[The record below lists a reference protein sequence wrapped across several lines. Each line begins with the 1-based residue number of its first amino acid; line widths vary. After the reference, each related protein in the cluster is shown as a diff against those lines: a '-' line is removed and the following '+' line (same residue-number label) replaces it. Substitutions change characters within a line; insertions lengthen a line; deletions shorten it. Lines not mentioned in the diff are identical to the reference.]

1 MANIDEKIKV
11 EGWQTGLLSD
21 ASATDIPADAAT
33 TAENC
38 DLTSVGKLKKS
49 RGTKSFGLPAIPTG
63 MTVEAF
69 HEFHITI
76 PESKDITV
84 IFGTVSSRD
93 RFYISPWYDDLTQ
106 TWNTTTWL
114 ELTEVLLTTVATRT
128 SNTDYTLAAS
138 PAPSASDSAY
148 NKWYIAIFN
157 STGVTFRGNDYL
169 KTYTGSTRRCETK
182 YGVTGTV
189 VGDKVLLMRFPVFK
203 NYLGTDNAT
212 ITPHYQVDSLPT
224 FTQHGEHLYIYTG
237 SHKLDDGPDLWL
249 GFIGTAAARQGY
261 LDDNDLDFRGF
272 HFESSVVFRTS
283 DSGFLT
289 AATPGAET
297 ENPLP
302 WTAASDRWFFKTT
315 FLLDGF
321 QETIL
326 YYTDQLPFFQ
336 TYDLGATNRK
346 FSIAVSLGFNSTY
359 PRSDFWLNSYLLSI
373 SLATGLMPVLS
384 RRIQRLLFYAA
395 RGQAGTPDN
404 RPTTPFFMWKDV
416 SIDDSSWSLAAGVY
430 DNTFTFSGIEWDFA
444 QKFPYEINT
453 GHSLEV
459 LGANAKQGLQAG
471 GFYVTGPIYA
481 DQEYKD
487 TFVIAPLSGTLVG
500 KNTMPNVI
508 PLSLWVRCRE
518 QGIYEIVTMAELNG
532 RLLVFG
538 SNTMAIVELIESTIL
553 TGRIVEQFQK
563 RGIISDRGVQ
573 VIDGRAY
580 YCGRESIYAFDGNQ
594 VTDIGDRIK
603 SDWNNISLANRQACF
618 TGFNRRLKQ
627 FFIKAGSTLFVYSTE
642 QNNWKTETLDKTWTF
657 FGTGVDGEFLGTD
670 GTDIFQIDATGY
682 TVSRALHWKSKHFN
696 SARIKP
702 RRFRASY
709 KGSDLITARIYD
721 EEKSSSV
728 PVETVLLLPEATEKH
743 VNVPISFE
751 STRISIDLQS
761 ASSTND
767 DTEIDYVSLAET
779 AKNQR

>member
-1 MANIDEKIKV
+1 MANINEIRIEDFSA
-11 EGWQTGLLSD
+11 GLI
-21 ASATDIPADAAT
+21 TDYSSTDQPEVSGT
-33 TAENC
+33 TVENC

-49 RGTKSFGLPAIPTG
+49 RGTKSFGSPTIPTG

-69 HEFHITI
+69 YEFHITI

-84 IFGTVSSRD
+84 IFGSVSSRD
-93 RFYISPWYDDLTQ
+93 RFYISPWYDDSDQ

-114 ELTEVLLTTVATRT
+114 ELTEAVLTTIATKA
-128 SNTDYTLAAS
+128 SNTDYTLTATTGIS
-138 PAPSASDSAY
+138 STDDY
-148 NKWYIAIFN
+148 HNKWYVGIF
-157 STGVTFRGNDYL
+157 SSADSFRGNDYVL
-169 KTYTGSTRRCETK
+169 DYTGSTRRLQTK
-182 YGVTGTV
+182 YGVAGTV

-203 NYLGTDNAT
+203 NVSSAL
-212 ITPHYQVDSLPT
+212 TPHYQIDSLPT

-237 SHKLDDGPDLWL
+237 SHALDSGTDLWL
-249 GFIGTAAARQGY
+249 GFIGTSSARQGY
-261 LDDNDLDFRGF
+261 LNDNDLDFRGL
-272 HFESSVVFRTS
+272 HFESSVVFRPN
-283 DSGFLT
+283 DSGFIT
-289 AATPGAET
+289 SATPAAET

-302 WTAASDRWFFKTT
+302 WTASTDRWFFKTT

-321 QETIL
+321 QETVL
-326 YYTDQLPFFQ
+326 FYTDQMPFFQ
-336 TYDLGATNRK
+336 TYDLGAANKK
-346 FSIAVSLGFNSTY
+346 FTIALSLSFKTAY
-359 PRSDFWLNSYLLSI
+359 PRSDFWLYSYLLSV
-373 SLATGLMPVLS
+373 SLATGLCPILS
-384 RRIQRLLFYAA
+384 RRVQRVLFYAA

-404 RPTTPFFMWKDV
+404 RPTTPFFMWKDI
-416 SIDDSSWSLAAGVY
+416 SIDDSNWTLAAGVY
-430 DNTFTFSGIEWDFA
+430 DYTGISFTGIEWDFA
-444 QKFPYEINT
+444 QKFPYEVNT

-518 QGIYEIVTMAELNG
+518 QGIYEIITMAELAG

-538 SNTMAIVELIESTIL
+538 ANTMAVVELVESTIL

-580 YCGRESIYAFDGNQ
+580 YCGRESIYAFDGSQ
-594 VTDIGDRIK
+594 VVDIGDRIK
-603 SDWNNISLANRQACF
+603 SDWNSISLANRQACF

-627 FFIKAGSTLFVYSTE
+627 FFIKAGSTLFVYSTQ

-657 FGTGVDGEFLGTD
+657 FGVGVDGEFLGTD
-670 GTDIFQIDATGY
+670 GTDIFQLDATGY
-682 TVSRALHWKSKHFN
+682 TVSRALHWKSKHFDSN
-696 SARIKP
+696 RIKP

-728 PVETVLLLPEATEKH
+728 PVETILLLPETIEKH
-743 VNVPISFE
+743 VNIPVSFE

-767 DTEIDYVSLAET
+767 DTEIDYISLAET
-779 AKNQR
+779 AKTQR

>member
-1 MANIDEKIKV
+1 MSQSLNEIKI
-11 EGWQTGLLSD
+11 EDFSLGLISD
-21 ASATDIPADAAT
+21 WSSTDQPAGSAT
-33 TAENC
+33 TAENV
-38 DLTSVGKLKKS
+38 DLTSAGKLKKS
-49 RGTKSFGLPAIPTG
+49 RGALSFGLPALPSG
-63 MTVEAF
+63 FVEDSF
-69 HEFHITI
+69 FEMHITI
-76 PESKDITV
+76 PEAKDIMV
-84 IFGTVSSRD
+84 RSGIQASRR
-93 RFYISPWYDDLTQ
+93 RFLVSPWYDDLTQ
-106 TWNTTTWL
+106 TWNTTTHL
-114 ELTEVLLTTVATRT
+114 ELTEAVLTTIATKS
-128 SNTDYTLAAS
+128 SNTDYTLTAATGINS
-138 PAPSASDSAY
+138 SDDY
-148 NKWYIAIFN
+148 HNKWYVGIF
-157 STGVTFRGNDYL
+157 SAADSLRGNDYVL
-169 KTYTGSTRRCETK
+169 DYTGSTRRLQTK
-182 YGVTGTV
+182 FGVTGTV
-189 VGDKVLLMRFPVFK
+189 AGDKVLLMRFPVFK
-203 NYLGTDNAT
+203 NISSTL
-212 ITPHYQVDSLPT
+212 TPHYQVDSLPT

-249 GFIGTAAARQGY
+249 GFIGTATARQGY
-261 LDDNDLDFRGF
+261 LNDNDLDFRGL
-272 HFESSVVFRTS
+272 HFEHSVVFRPN
-283 DSGFLT
+283 DSGFIT
-289 AATPGAET
+289 AATPAAET
-297 ENPLP
+297 QNPLP
-302 WTAASDRWFFKTT
+302 WTASTDRWFFKTT

-321 QETIL
+321 QETVL
-326 YYTDQLPFFQ
+326 FYTDQLPFFQ
-336 TYDLGATNRK
+336 TYDLGAANKK
-346 FSIAVSLGFNSTY
+346 FSIAISLGFNSAY

-373 SLATGLMPVLS
+373 SLATGLIPVLS
-384 RRIQRLLFYAA
+384 RRVQRVLFYAA
-395 RGQAGTPDN
+395 RGQVGTPDN
-404 RPTTPFFMWKDV
+404 RPTTPFFMWKDL

-430 DNTFTFSGIEWDFA
+430 DNTLTLSGIEWDFA

-487 TFVIAPLSGTLVG
+487 TFVISPVSGTLVG

-538 SNTMAIVELIESTIL
+538 SNTMAIVELVESTIL

-627 FFIKAGSTLFVYSTE
+627 FFVKAGSTLFVYSTE

-657 FGTGVDGEFLGTD
+657 FGIGVDGEFLGTD

-682 TVSRALHWKSKHFN
+682 TVSRALHWKSKNFD
-696 SARIKP
+696 SSRIKP

-721 EEKSSSV
+721 EEKSSTV
-728 PVETVLLLPEATEKH
+728 PIETILLLPTSIEQH

-761 ASSTND
+761 SSSTND

-779 AKNQR
+779 AKTQR

>member
-1 MANIDEKIKV
+1 MSDTLKEAIRIETWD
-11 EGWQTGLLSD
+11 GLISD
-21 ASATDIPADAAT
+21 YSATDIDSNFGT
-33 TAENC
+33 TVENC

-49 RGTKSFGLPAIPTG
+49 RGTKSFGLATAPSGLTIK
-63 MTVEAF
+63 AF
-69 HEFHITI
+69 HEFHITL
-76 PESKDITV
+76 PTAKDLTV
-84 IFGTVSSRD
+84 IYGTTAANAQK
-93 RFYISPWYDDLTQ
+93 FYVQPYWNDLTGA
-106 TWNTTTWL
+106 WVDDWL
-114 ELTEVLLTTVATRT
+114 ELTEGIVNTIATAASTTSYTLTAGTGVGATDDYHNKWFVYVFNSSDVFQGYDYVLDYTASTRT
-128 SNTDYTLAAS
+128 IT
-138 PAPSASDSAY
+138 
-148 NKWYIAIFN
+148 
-157 STGVTFRGNDYL
+157 
-169 KTYTGSTRRCETK
+169 TK
-182 YGVTGTV
+182 YGVAGTV
-189 VGDKVLLMRFPVFK
+189 AGYKVVLMRFPVFQEFSTGVSPLP
-203 NYLGTDNAT
+203 YPYFQ
-212 ITPHYQVDSLPT
+212 IDSLPT

-237 SHKLDDGPDLWL
+237 SSKGQTTGQDLWL
-249 GFIGTAAARQGY
+249 GFIGTATARQGY
-261 LDDNDLDFRGF
+261 FDDSDLDFRGL
-272 HFESSVVFRTS
+272 HFDLLHSFKPLKTSGDEWISSVTAGNET
-283 DSGFLT
+283 DDPLPYPT
-289 AATPGAET
+289 AATEFVVA
-297 ENPLP
+297 
-302 WTAASDRWFFKTT
+302 TA
-315 FLLDGF
+315 LLYDGF
-321 QETIL
+321 QESNIFFDET
-326 YYTDQLPFFQ
+326 TTFTHTVTLP
-336 TYDLGATNRK
+336 DATSNV
-346 FSIAVSLGFNSTY
+346 AVTWTARF
-359 PRSDFWLNSYLLSI
+359 D
-373 SLATGLMPVLS
+373 TGTRRTGEWEVFTQAGYFMS
-384 RRIQRLLFYAA
+384 RRVKRFLLYGAQGKLTSVGNA
-395 RGQAGTPDN
+395 KLQTPL
-404 RPTTPFFMWKDV
+404 FLLKDID
-416 SIDDSSWSLAAGVY
+416 IDDSGWSGSANY
-430 DNTFTFSGIEWDFA
+430 TFSTTIKGVQWEQA
-444 QKFPYEINT
+444 QKLEMTVNK
-453 GHSLEV
+453 GHTIEKT
-459 LGANAKQGLQAG
+459 GANAKQGLQTG

-500 KNTMPNVI
+500 KNTMPNVL

-538 SNTMAIVELIESTIL
+538 SNTMAIVELVESTIL

-603 SDWNNISLANRQACF
+603 SDWNNITLANRQACF

-657 FGTGVDGEFLGTD
+657 FGIGVDGEFLGTD
-670 GTDIFQIDATGY
+670 GTDIFQLDATGY

-721 EEKSSSV
+721 EEKSSTV
-728 PVETVLLLPEATEKH
+728 PIETILLLPTSIEQH

-761 ASSTND
+761 SSSTND

-779 AKNQR
+779 AKTQR